1 MAHGPAVLI
10 PTSPAEAV
18 EMFGDGDGTLVVG
31 GGTIVVPSIRLG
43 YERPATALMLHR
55 AGLGGVSRD
64 GGRVT
69 IGAGTTLAELAGLPD
84 PIASCVAHLA
94 VGDVRG
100 QATVGGNLC
109 AANFEAPRGDLQGV
123 LIALGAHV
131 RSAGKGGER
140 TEPVE
145 DLLASRAGRLVL
157 DGAYDE
163 APGGY
168 GHLDRQH
175 THEYTALAVTAVRGA
190 ASARWRG
197 ARSRAGCWGRRSCRP
212 RRRACRRHRRT
223 SPRPQPGTSG
233 SVLLVREPFSLPMSG
248 GARAPLLLTAQA
260 APADYGLD

>member
-84 PIASCVAHLA
+84 PIASCVAHIA
-94 VGDVRG
+94 DGEGRG

-157 DGAYDE
+157 DVAYDE
-163 APGGY
+163 APGVY
-168 GHLDRQH
+168 VHLDRQH

-190 ASARWRG
+190 DGVRLAATGAGPHGLRLPSAEAHADDPAAAGQAALADVQLADDAVASAWYREQTL
-197 ARSRAGCWGRRSCRP
+197 P
-212 RRRACRRHRRT
+212 ILVRRALER
-223 SPRPQPGTSG
+223 
-233 SVLLVREPFSLPMSG
+233 LKE
-248 GARAPLLLTAQA
+248 A
-260 APADYGLD
+260 A